1 MVKESQTR
9 RFCSCIKKVRKTRK
23 NESRAIAIC
32 VHSVLQKHGRTLKKF
47 RCKGPKARVI
57 TQTSRGG
64 GISGSRPRS
73 RSESTSPIDPSQY
86 YITLEPDG
94 NSIKIHRPKGAIIV
108 KEGDEVTGIRYINS
122 TKKLLFR
129 LHRIL
134 YNKDREIIKLT
145 FKFIHEGKS
154 ISPAFHVG
162 DQKDNQKVIHFE
174 NLRSG
179 IKIPPHQFPSLAKF
193 IEKSA

>member
-9 RFCSCIKKVRKTRK
+9 RFCSCIKKVRKTLKSRK
-23 NESRAIAIC
+23 ESGAIAIC
-32 VHSVLQKHGRTLKKF
+32 VTSVLQGKGRTLKKF
-47 RCKGPKARVI
+47 RCKGHKARVI

-73 RSESTSPIDPSQY
+73 KSRSGSPIDPSQY

-108 KEGDEVTGIRYINS
+108 KEGDEVTGVRYINS
-122 TKKLLFR
+122 TKTLPFR
-129 LHRIL
+129 LQRIL
-134 YNKDREIIKLT
+134 YNRDREIIKLT

-154 ISPAFHVG
+154 ISPTLHVG
-162 DQKDNQKVIHFE
+162 DQKMIHFE

-179 IKIPPHQFPSLAKF
+179 IKIPPHHFASLAKF
-193 IEKSA
+193 IEKST